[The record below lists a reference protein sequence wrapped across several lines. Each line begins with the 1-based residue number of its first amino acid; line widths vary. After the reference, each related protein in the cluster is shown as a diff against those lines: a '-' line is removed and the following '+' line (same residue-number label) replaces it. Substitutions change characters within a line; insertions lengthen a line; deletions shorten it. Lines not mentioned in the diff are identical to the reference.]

1 MGPDAMILVFWMLSF
16 ESTFSLSSFTF
27 IKRLFRLE
35 NSKSQLCHLSTYIQK
50 KKKMTKQNKSK
61 QEQIIKIRTEI
72 SKIKNRKAIER
83 INQRSDSLEKPII
96 LTNLQ
101 QRKKTQTTNI
111 RNLIKKDK
119 PYRYQKNNKETL

>member
-1 MGPDAMILVFWMLSF
+1 
-16 ESTFSLSSFTF
+16 
-27 IKRLFRLE
+27 
-35 NSKSQLCHLSTYIQK
+35 
-50 KKKMTKQNKSK
+50 MTKQNKSK

>member
-1 MGPDAMILVFWMLSF
+1 
-16 ESTFSLSSFTF
+16 
-27 IKRLFRLE
+27 
-35 NSKSQLCHLSTYIQK
+35 
-50 KKKMTKQNKSK
+50 MTKQNKSK
-61 QEQIIKIRTEI
+61 QGQIIKIRTEI

>member
-1 MGPDAMILVFWMLSF
+1 M
-16 ESTFSLSSFTF
+16 SS
-27 IKRLFRLE
+27 K
-35 NSKSQLCHLSTYIQK
+35 TYVQK

-61 QEQIIKIRTEI
+61 QEQIIKKRTEI

>member
-1 MGPDAMILVFWMLSF
+1 
-16 ESTFSLSSFTF
+16 
-27 IKRLFRLE
+27 
-35 NSKSQLCHLSTYIQK
+35 
-50 KKKMTKQNKSK
+50 MTKQNKSK

-101 QRKKTQTTNI
+101 QRKKTQTITI